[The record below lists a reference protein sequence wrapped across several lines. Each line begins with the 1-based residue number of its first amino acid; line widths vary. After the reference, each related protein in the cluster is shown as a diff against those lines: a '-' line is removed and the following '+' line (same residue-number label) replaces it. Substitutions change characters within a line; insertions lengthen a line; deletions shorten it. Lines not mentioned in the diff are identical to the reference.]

1 MIVPIAAKAHHRAH
15 IAPVARLL
23 GIDADHMQRRIAG
36 PDDVALIASYGD
48 LKSARR
54 DGYRRIILMQHGA
67 GQSYGGDRRTAR
79 HPCYAGGD
87 DNDDVGLFLVPN
99 EHAADRWAQ
108 RYPGVDVQVVGC
120 PRLDALPERSVHNA
134 TAGVGMASPPVVAFS
149 WHWDGYACPEWR
161 SAFDWYRH
169 ELVKLARDPA
179 IKVLGHQHPNRRDI
193 GEWYRRHG
201 IEFTADFDEVLRRA
215 DVYACDNSST
225 LYEFASTGR
234 PVVVLNAAWYRPD
247 VNHGLRFWD
256 AAQVG
261 INVASP
267 EDLHGAVQHSVDA
280 GWWTERSRE
289 AALDIV
295 YAYRTGAAQ
304 RAADAIAA
312 WAGVEVAA

>member
-23 GIDADHMQRRIAG
+23 GIDSEHMPRAVAG
-36 PDDVALIASYGD
+36 SDDVALIASYGD

-54 DGYRRIILMQHGA
+54 GGFRRIILMQHGA

-99 EHAADRWAQ
+99 QHAADRWSF
-108 RYPGVDVQVVGC
+108 RYPGTPVEIIGC
-120 PRLDALPERSVHNA
+120 PRLDTLPQRSMDAAA
-134 TAGVGMASPPVVAFS
+134 TVKASPVAAVSF
-149 WHWDGYACPEWR
+149 HWNGHACPEWR
-161 SAFDWYRH
+161 NALPWYRSAMIALSKEVTVIGH
-169 ELVKLARDPA
+169 AHPNQARDA
-179 IKVLGHQHPNRRDI
+179 IRFY
-193 GEWYRRHG
+193 EAHG
-201 IEFTADFDEVLRRA
+201 IEYVADFDDVLRRA

-234 PVVVLNAAWYRPD
+234 PVVVLNAPWYRMEA
-247 VNHGLRFWD
+247 NHGLRFWE
-256 AAQVG
+256 AANVG
-261 INVASP
+261 WNVWAP
-267 EDLHGAVQHSVDA
+267 DGLREAVQA
-280 GWWTERSRE
+280 EPLPAE
-289 AALDIV
+289 PALAHV

-304 RAADAIAA
+304 RAADTIAA